1 MSLQHVTR
9 SAGLDTYD
17 YIIVGAGSAG
27 CVLANRL
34 SEDSI
39 TSVLLLE
46 AGGSDRHT
54 FIRMPAAFSLPMN
67 DTRFNWFYKS
77 EPESGLSNRTLA
89 CPRGKVLGG
98 SSSINGM
105 VYVRGHPRDFERWR
119 DGGAE
124 GWGHADVLPYFKKA
138 ECALFADDDDPYR
151 GKEGPLTVA
160 RGCRDNPLYDV
171 FLQATEEA
179 GHARSDDLNGY
190 QQEGF
195 GDLEMTVANG
205 LRCSTSRAYLAPAI
219 QRPNLTVIPHVHVD
233 RVSLTGKRAT
243 GVHCRARGSPI
254 DFTARREVLLAA
266 GAIGSP
272 QLLLL
277 SGIGPES
284 ELSAHQIAP
293 VHLLAGV
300 GQNLMDHLEIY
311 LQQACSRKSVSLYK
325 WLHPICKA
333 VIGAQWLLTR
343 SGLGS
348 TNHFEVG
355 GFVRGS
361 ASTPWPD
368 IQFHFLPAAVAYDGT
383 NPARVAG
390 YQVHVGPMLSPS
402 RGEVRL
408 TSADPSA
415 HPEIRFNYMS
425 HPEDWQVFREAIR
438 LAREIFSQ
446 PAFDNFRAAELSPG
460 SGIDSDSK
468 IDRFV
473 RNNAV
478 SAYHPCGTCR
488 MGTGSDAV
496 VDPAGRVHGIENLRV
511 VDASIFPHI
520 TNGNLNAPTIMLAE
534 KIADAIK
541 GKQLP
546 AQQEPFYVSPESRSQ
561 QRPYSSILP
570 EEK

>member
-1 MSLQHVTR
+1 MN
-9 SAGLDTYD
+9 TYD

-34 SEDSI
+34 SEDDR

-67 DTRFNWFYKS
+67 DTRFNWFYSS
-77 EPESGLSNRTLA
+77 EPESGLSDRTLA

-105 VYVRGHPRDFERWR
+105 VYVRGHPRDFDRWR
-119 DGGAE
+119 DSGAE
-124 GWGHADVLPYFKKA
+124 GWSHADVLPYFRKA
-138 ECALFADDDDPYR
+138 ERALFADDDDPYR
-151 GKEGPLTVA
+151 GKDGLLTVT
-160 RGCRDNPLYDV
+160 RGRRDNPLYDA
-171 FLQATEEA
+171 FLRATEQA
-179 GHARSDDLNGY
+179 GHAQSNDLNGY

-195 GDLEMTVANG
+195 GDLEMTIVNG
-205 LRCSTSRAYLAPAI
+205 TRCSTARAYLAPAF
-219 QRPNLTVIPHVHVD
+219 QRSNLTVIPHAYVE
-233 RVSLTGKRAT
+233 RVAFAGKRAT
-243 GVHCRARGSPI
+243 GVHCRRARGSRV
-254 DFTARREVLLAA
+254 DFTARREVLLAT

-277 SGIGPES
+277 SGVGPET

-293 VHLLAGV
+293 VHVLAGV

-311 LQQACSRKSVSLYK
+311 LQQACSIKSVSLNK
-325 WLHPICKA
+325 WLHPVGKA
-333 VIGAQWLLTR
+333 IIGAQWLLTR

-355 GFVRGS
+355 GFVR
-361 ASTPWPD
+361 STREVPWPD

-383 NPARVAG
+383 NPASVGG

-408 TSADPSA
+408 RSADPSK
-415 HPEIRFNYMS
+415 HPVIRFNYMS
-425 HPEDWQVFREAIR
+425 HPEDWQVFRSAIQ
-438 LAREIFSQ
+438 LAREIFAE
-446 PAFDNFRAAELSPG
+446 PAFDKFREAELSPG
-460 SGIDSDSK
+460 SSIDSDAK
-468 IDRFV
+468 IDAFV

-488 MGTGSDAV
+488 MGCGPEAV
-496 VDPAGRVHGIENLRV
+496 VDPSCRVYGIENLRV
-511 VDASIFPHI
+511 VDASVFPHI

-541 GKQLP
+541 GQQLP
-546 AQQEPFYVSPESRSQ
+546 AQPEPHYPHPESRRR
-561 QRPYSSILP
+561 QRPGSSFTR
-570 EEK
+570 EAK